1 MAQPST
7 KPPAAYFF
15 GTCLVDSFYG
25 DAGLAAIRLLER
37 EGMEVIFPQKQSCCG
52 QPAYNSG
59 FPHEAK
65 AVARKQISLFPK
77 PYPIIVPS
85 GSCAGMMRHHYPALF
100 AGDPMEKKALDV
112 AGRVYELGQFLLHQL
127 NVTLTDLG
135 SPLTVTWHSSCHA
148 MREMKVTEDAKALI
162 RQLENVTLVELSRE
176 YECCGFGGT
185 FAVKQPH
192 LSGAM
197 VQDKIADIAQTGAER
212 VITGDG
218 GCLLNITGAME
229 KATMPVSG
237 QHLAQFLWERTTR

>member
-1 MAQPST
+1 MVQPST
-7 KPPAAYFF
+7 KPSAVYFF
-15 GTCLVDSFYG
+15 GTCLVNSFYG
-25 DAGLAAIRLLER
+25 DAGLAAIQLLER
-37 EGMEVIFPQKQSCCG
+37 EGLEVIFPQKQSCCG

-65 AVARKQISLFPK
+65 AVAGKQLALFPK

-85 GSCAGMMRHHYPALF
+85 GSCAGMMRHHYPTLF
-100 AGDPMEKKALDV
+100 AGDPVEEKAKDV
-112 AGRVYELGQFLLHQL
+112 AGRVFELGQFLLHQL
-127 NVTLTDLG
+127 NVTLEDQG
-135 SPLTVTWHSSCHA
+135 PPLIVTWHSSCHA
-148 MREMKVTEDAKALI
+148 MREMQVTEDAKALI
-162 RQLENVTLVELSRE
+162 RQLENVTLAELSRE

-197 VQDKIADIAQTGAER
+197 VQDKIADISQTGAQR

-229 KATMPVSG
+229 KAAMPIVG
-237 QHLAQFLWERTTR
+237 QHLAQFLWERTAQ

>member
-7 KPPAAYFF
+7 KPSAVYFF

-25 DAGLAAIRLLER
+25 EAGLAAIQLLER
-37 EGMEVIFPQKQSCCG
+37 EGLEVIFPQKQSCCG

-65 AVARKQISLFPK
+65 AVARKQIALFPK

-85 GSCAGMMRHHYPALF
+85 GSCAGMMRHHYPDLF
-100 AGDPMEKKALDV
+100 AGDPLEKKARDV
-112 AGRVYELGQFLLHQL
+112 AGRVFELGQFLLHQL

-148 MREMKVTEDAKALI
+148 MREMQVTEDAKTLI

-197 VQDKIADIAQTGAER
+197 VKDKIADIAQTGAER

-229 KATMPVSG
+229 KEVMPIAG